1 MSRQVDTIGMEAI
14 MASHEDANQIAGICF
29 VAFFVLVLCFGSF
42 QWGRTKG
49 YEEGARY
56 VLEAME

>member
-1 MSRQVDTIGMEAI
+1 
-14 MASHEDANQIAGICF
+14 MANHESANQIAGICF

-42 QWGRTKG
+42 QWGRTMG
-49 YEEGARY
+49 YEEGAKY